1 MDSSFRGVGD
11 DPRKCQ
17 EGRENRRHEGRPWRA
32 PYGVGTTVDLI
43 LQGSTVDSVGE
54 PPWRQESW
62 GMNGPT
68 PSIIAW
74 SLFFGGGGRGGSL
87 SGTLSRLRG
96 IPRVS
101 DACCGASRRAHE
113 GKQECAQGGAP
124 LSSKPSVSPV
134 VSQCWTCAA
143 GTRRWISAFFSMQL
157 RCWHPCDLHLLTQ

>member
-1 MDSSFRGVGD
+1 MDSSFKGVGD

-17 EGRENRRHEGRPWRA
+17 EGRGNRRHEGRPWRA

-74 SLFFGGGGRGGSL
+74 SLFFGGGAEGVRCLELCPGWEESPEFQ
-87 SGTLSRLRG
+87 TLAVGHQDEPMKESRSAPRVVLLCLQNHRCPLWCHSAEPVQREHADGSRLSFLCSCVAD
-96 IPRVS
+96 IPVI
-101 DACCGASRRAHE
+101 C
-113 GKQECAQGGAP
+113 
-124 LSSKPSVSPV
+124 
-134 VSQCWTCAA
+134 
-143 GTRRWISAFFSMQL
+143 IF
-157 RCWHPCDLHLLTQ
+157 